1 LIHHSTNPSSLE
13 QLAFEHAMK
22 VKEYEVKQMI
32 KAKERQAVFEQVFEA
47 DIQQYKTSGILPS
60 KWDIVV
66 FETNFQV
73 NYSTQHSYVLNPT
86 TSIRNFSFKLLP
98 EPDLPRSGTT
108 SLEEV
113 VVEDV
118 DSSALDQFLND

>member
-1 LIHHSTNPSSLE
+1 
-13 QLAFEHAMK
+13 MK

-60 KWDIVV
+60 KFEQYLIV
-66 FETNFQV
+66 FGSNFQV
-73 NYSTQHSYVLNPT
+73 NYSTQHSSVLNPT
-86 TSIRNFSFKLLP
+86 ITIRNFSYFLLS

-118 DSSALDQFLND
+118 DTSALDQFLND